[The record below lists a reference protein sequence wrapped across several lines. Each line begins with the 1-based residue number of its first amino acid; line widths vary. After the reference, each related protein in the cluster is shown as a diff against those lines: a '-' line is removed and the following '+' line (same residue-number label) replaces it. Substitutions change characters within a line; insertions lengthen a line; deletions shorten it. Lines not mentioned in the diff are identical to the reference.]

1 MHIVVC
7 LQENLFFTD
16 RVSDPLS
23 GKVNSCLSIYYRQ
36 CCTLTCIPMAPP
48 PLTAV
53 MIDATQQPILSTAP
67 PTTAPAVCIAAV
79 RGAAYRFHADP
90 VFYSS

>member
-1 MHIVVC
+1 MHTYS
-7 LQENLFFTD
+7 NT
-16 RVSDPLS
+16 P
-23 GKVNSCLSIYYRQ
+23 
-36 CCTLTCIPMAPP
+36 THT
-48 PLTAV
+48 LTAV
-53 MIDATQQPILSTAP
+53 MVDATQQPILSAAP